1 MLIKLANRLDGR
13 VNALI
18 DEVKPFI
25 GTGDISGGD
34 ARRVEHIVMQLQNVW
49 ELYMREFVLNSAV
62 GNATDKSGPV
72 KSLLQERIHSKE
84 HASYVLISKYKRRR
98 NEPDWYK
105 PADIAD
111 AVVKLNLTN
120 QPKIIGA
127 VGATPWPLDDLRHVR
142 NFIAHRSKRAAEEV
156 RSLPWF
162 GQHDR
167 IDVGSTAFAYLPGG
181 ATNIEVWA
189 QQIKDV
195 GSAML

>member
-1 MLIKLANRLDGR
+1 MLIKLANRLDNR
-13 VNALI
+13 VDALV
-18 DEVKPFI
+18 DEARPFI
-25 GTGDISGGD
+25 GSAEIARAD

-49 ELYMREFVLNSAV
+49 ELYVREFVLNSAV
-62 GNATDKSGPV
+62 GNASDKSGPV
-72 KSLLQERIHSKE
+72 KSLLPDLIRSKE
-84 HASYVLISKYKRRR
+84 HASYVLISKYKKRR

-105 PADIAD
+105 PADIVD
-111 AVVKLNLTN
+111 AVVKLDLTN

-156 RSLPWF
+156 RGLPWF
-162 GQHDR
+162 GQQNR
-167 IDVGSTAFAYLPGG
+167 IAVETTAFAYLPGG

-195 GSAML
+195 GTAML